1 MLTSLSISPTGSLLL
16 LEIGLPISCLNY
28 STISVFRLQR
38 VVNTLTKIGPAVL
51 NGGFS
56 TLLAFILLST
66 SQSYIFLSFF
76 KIFFLICVFGLY
88 HGLIVLPVMLAVAG
102 PVHQVRD
109 GTQDD
114 ADNNDDTVQVQ
125 AIVSSDDNELFQLSD
140 IDEYDGLLE

>member
-1 MLTSLSISPTGSLLL
+1 M
-16 LEIGLPISCLNY
+16 NY
-28 STISVFRLQR
+28 STIYVFRMQK
-38 VVNTLTKIGPAVL
+38 VVSTLTKIGPAVV

-109 GTQDD
+109 GTHDD
-114 ADNNDDTVQVQ
+114 AANNDDTVQVQ
-125 AIVSSDDNELFQLSD
+125 TFVCSDDNELFQFSD
-140 IDEYDGLLE
+140 VDEYDGLLE